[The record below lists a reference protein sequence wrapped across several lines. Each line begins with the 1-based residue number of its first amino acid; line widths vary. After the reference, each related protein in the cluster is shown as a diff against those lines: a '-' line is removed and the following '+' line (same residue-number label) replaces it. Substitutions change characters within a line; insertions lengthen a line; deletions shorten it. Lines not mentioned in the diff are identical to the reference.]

1 MCVCVGK
8 LFVTKLCVKEW
19 DLCVEELC
27 EKELCVEDM
36 CVKEL
41 CVKVLCV
48 KKLCVC
54 AKVVRENAAA
64 PARCKR
70 AIRASP
76 MP

>member
-1 MCVCVGK
+1 MCGRYV
-8 LFVTKLCVKEW
+8 CVKE
-19 DLCVEELC
+19 LR
-27 EKELCVEDM
+27 
-36 CVKEL
+36 VKEL

-64 PARCKR
+64 PARRKR